1 MFIATVIETDRQE
14 AVSTNY
20 FFHHRLL
27 FARSFISFHF
37 LLVEEINFKRKL
49 NIGEVERL
57 LRKIIKNYLGKKE
70 FE

>member
-27 FARSFISFHF
+27 FARSFISF
-37 LLVEEINFKRKL
+37 LVEEINFKRKL